1 MGFSKIVAVIS
12 YQPIQLAVG
21 AEREGMLEKGAF
33 GGQQLE
39 RLPGLGID
47 QARFYE
53 LDGVLPPIA
62 ERCGT

>member
-1 MGFSKIVAVIS
+1 VIDE
-12 YQPIQLAVG
+12 LAVG

>member
-1 MGFSKIVAVIS
+1 LPSGPNVKA
-12 YQPIQLAVG
+12 G
-21 AEREGMLEKGAF
+21 LEKGAF

-53 LDGVLPPIA
+53 LDEVLPPIA
-62 ERCGT
+62 ERVRYLMHVDR